1 MKKEEFYKEA
11 IPGVTGALE
20 GVKVLETTHFLAGP
34 TTGAC
39 LADQG
44 AEVIKVEMPRVGDSV
59 RYAYDPKVDLRN
71 RLNRSDLPAMEA
83 GMTFQ
88 AANRNKKG
96 ITLDL
101 TRPEGPVIFKELVK
115 HMDVVVQD
123 FKPGTMDGWGLGY
136 PDIAKLKP
144 DIIYTS
150 ISGYGQ
156 YGPYSAKPG
165 YDSVGQALSGLMSVT
180 GFADGPPLKV
190 GMPIVDIITGWQ
202 GAMGTMAALVA
213 RGKTGRG
220 QHVDANI
227 LDASL
232 YASYFYIMSAGTG
245 YIPERAGNRY
255 AFRTVGN
262 LFACKDGEVLM
273 LVILDSHWKKL
284 CQLMGREDLLDDPR
298 CVDGATRSANCDF
311 VEGVVTDWV
320 EDKTVAEVLTIMDE
334 AQLVACPIYDYGQVI
349 KDEHILHREM
359 VTEVEHPL
367 IGRLPLY
374 GVAPKLSVTPG
385 KVRFPAPLLGQHNEE
400 VYGTYLGYDQK
411 RLAELEK
418 QGII

>member
-1 MKKEEFYKEA
+1 MKKEEFYRDA
-11 IPGVTGALE
+11 ILRATGALG
-20 GVKVLETTHFLAGP
+20 GVKVLEVTHFLAGP
-34 TTGAC
+34 TAGAC

-44 AEVIKVEMPRVGDSV
+44 AEVIKLEMPGVGDSV
-59 RYAYDPKVDLRN
+59 RYAYDSKVDLRN
-71 RLNRSDLPAMEA
+71 RLHRPDLPATEA

-88 AANRNKKG
+88 TANRNKKG

-101 TRPEGPVIFKELVK
+101 TRPQGQVVFKKLVK
-115 HMDVVVQD
+115 QMDVVVQD

-156 YGPYSAKPG
+156 YGPYSTKPG

-190 GMPIVDIITGWQ
+190 GIPIVDIITGWQ
-202 GAMGTMAALVA
+202 GAMGTMAALIA
-213 RGKTGRG
+213 RGKTGKG

-227 LDASL
+227 LDTAL
-232 YASYFYIMSAGTG
+232 YASYFFIMSAATG
-245 YIPERAGNRY
+245 YIPEREGNRY

-262 LFACKDGEVLM
+262 QFACKDGEVMM
-273 LVILDSHWKKL
+273 LVILDSHWARL
-284 CQLMGREDLLDDPR
+284 CRLMGREDLLDDPR

-311 VEGVVTDWV
+311 VEGVVADWV
-320 EDKTVAEVLTIMDE
+320 KDKTVAEVLTLMDE

-349 KDEHILHREM
+349 KDEHIRHREM

-385 KVRFPAPLLGQHNEE
+385 KVRFPAPLLGQHNGEI
-400 VYGTYLGYDQK
+400 YGTYLGYGKQQLK
-411 RLAELEK
+411 ELAE

>member
-1 MKKEEFYKEA
+1 VDKEEFYREA
-11 IPGVTGALE
+11 IPGVAGALE
-20 GVKVLETTHFLAGP
+20 GVKVLEVTHFLAGP
-34 TTGAC
+34 TAGAC

-44 AEVIKVEMPRVGDSV
+44 AEVIKVEMPGVGDFV

-71 RLNRSDLPAMEA
+71 RLHRSDLPAMDA

-88 AANRNKKG
+88 TANRNKKG

-101 TRPEGPVIFKELVK
+101 AQPEGQVVFKELARK
-115 HMDVVVQD
+115 MDVVIQD
-123 FKPGTMDGWGLGY
+123 FKPGTMDRWGLGY
-136 PDIAKLKP
+136 PGIVEVKP

-165 YDSVGQALSGLMSVT
+165 YDSVGQALSGMMSVT

-202 GAMGTMAALVA
+202 GAMGTMAALLA
-213 RGKTGRG
+213 REKTGRG

-232 YASYFYIMSAGTG
+232 YASYFFIMSAATG

-262 LFACKDGEVLM
+262 LFACKDGEVVM
-273 LVILDSHWKKL
+273 LVILDSHWARL
-284 CQLMGREDLLDDPR
+284 CRLMGREDLLDDPR

-311 VEGVVTDWV
+311 VEGVVADWV
-320 EDKTVAEVLTIMDE
+320 KDKTVDEVLIIMDE

-349 KDEHILHREM
+349 QDEHIRHREM
-359 VTEVEHPL
+359 VAEVEHPL

-385 KVRFPAPLLGQHNEE
+385 KVRCPAPLLGQHNEE
-400 VYGTYLGYDQK
+400 VYGTYLGYSKQQLK
-411 RLAELEK
+411 ELEE